1 MFRTEKYIYVIIKIF
16 QKIFYL
22 NNQLLEKVHTISF
35 LTIISQLYI
44 QSWKLF
50 GIKHIFIYENFCL
63 K

>member
-22 NNQLLEKVHTISF
+22 NNQLLEKVNTISF
-35 LTIISQLYI
+35 LTIISQYI